1 LAAGAAAKRWR
12 YFSWTDHCRPEENFA
27 VNPVRPLYLPI
38 TYQDSADH
46 GRLILRDGTSASIR
60 LAKPEDMK
68 AVKEFYNRL
77 SPQSR
82 RMRFFSETKPG
93 EDVMMNLCDSSDPKR
108 GMTLLVWRYAD
119 GAQRI
124 IATGSYIAEQGDA
137 AEFAVAVDDTF
148 HGKGLGGLIL
158 ERLSILAAS
167 HGFLHF
173 NAFTHVN
180 NSSMLDVFRNSGFQL
195 QEQFE
200 DGLVKVE
207 LSLLPG
213 QESVTHAAQ
222 RDRLFTKASIRPF
235 FYPRSIAVIGASQ
248 KTDSIGHRIL
258 KSILMQ
264 QFSGVIYPVNPN
276 ATNVTGIKAYP
287 TAEALPEAVDLAVI
301 IVPRDEVEKV
311 VDSCARRGVRAIII
325 VSSGYAE
332 TGPEGRRLQQLLL
345 EKVRGYGMR
354 MLGPNCLGVINT
366 DPEIR
371 LNASLSSDQ
380 PKPGRVALS
389 SQSGALGMALLNLA
403 KRRNIGLSMFISM
416 GNKADVTGND
426 LLYFWEDDPSTDVI
440 LLYLESFGNPRR
452 FGRIAREV
460 SRRKPIVCVKSGHYR
475 ASLEEHAV
483 SALFQQTGV
492 IRMQTL
498 EEMFDVAALLGSQ
511 PIPAGRR
518 IGIVT
523 NSRGAGVLCAD
534 ACAASGL
541 NETVPDPIMDIT
553 ADAQPDDYRKAVL
566 STLNSD
572 QRDAVIVIFT
582 PITPAST
589 QPVLDAVCDAL
600 IRFKEMTG
608 KQKTV
613 IMVMMTENMSGSVI
627 AHREMNF
634 PCYQFPEKA
643 AHTLAAVIRYREWRD
658 TPPGFIPD
666 FDDVDVQ
673 DLRKT
678 LRLPGMNDEQGWLKP
693 EHAAQLLIK
702 AGIRLSTETKG
713 PAVSVELEINQ
724 DPLFGP
730 VLSFS
735 LAGYHRNVL
744 GDITYRTAPL
754 TDLDAQTMVESI
766 RGYPLLSNGDSDLSA
781 LQELILRLS
790 FLIEEMPEIESVRL
804 APIFVYRNGEGYAV
818 GNPLIRISSGP

>member
-1 LAAGAAAKRWR
+1 MK
-12 YFSWTDHCRPEENFA
+12 
-27 VNPVRPLYLPI
+27 PVRPLYLPI

-46 GRLILRDGTSASIR
+46 GRLILRDGSSASIR
-60 LAKPEDMK
+60 LAKPADLPL
-68 AVKEFYNRL
+68 VKEFYARL
-77 SPQSR
+77 SPESR
-82 RMRFFSETKPG
+82 RMRFFSESKPG
-93 EDVMMNLCDSSDPKR
+93 ENVLLNLCDSTDPSR
-108 GMTLLVWRYAD
+108 SMTLLVWRVAD

-124 IATGSYIAEQGDA
+124 IATGSYIADEENT

-148 HGKGLGGLIL
+148 HGKGLGGLLL
-158 ERLSILAAS
+158 ERLSLLAAS

-173 NAFTHVN
+173 NAYTHVN
-180 NSSMLDVFRNSGFQL
+180 NSPMLDVFRNSGFQL
-195 QEQFE
+195 REQFE
-200 DGLVKVE
+200 DGLVKVD

-213 QESVTHAAQ
+213 KESVIHAAQ

-235 FYPRSIAVIGASQ
+235 FYPKSIAVIGASQ
-248 KTDSIGHRIL
+248 KLDSVGYRIL

-276 ATNVTGIKAYP
+276 TTNVSGIKSYP

-311 VDSCARRGVRAIII
+311 VDSCAARGVRAII
-325 VSSGYAE
+325 VVTSGYAE
-332 TGPEGRRLQQLLL
+332 TGEAGRQQQRMLL

-371 LNASLSSDQ
+371 LNASLSTDQ
-380 PKPGRVALS
+380 PKAGRVALS
-389 SQSGALGMALLNLA
+389 SQSGALGMALLKLA
-403 KRRNIGLSMFISM
+403 ARRNIGLSMFISM

-426 LLYFWEDDPSTDVI
+426 LLYFWEDDPSTEVI

-475 ASLEEHAV
+475 SSPEEHAV

-511 PIPAGRR
+511 PIPLGRR

-541 NETVPDPIMDIT
+541 NTSVPDPIMDIT
-553 ADAQPDDYRKAVL
+553 ADAKPEDYQNAVATIL
-566 STLNSD
+566 DSD
-572 QRDAVIVIFT
+572 QRDAVIIIYT
-582 PITPAST
+582 PINPAS
-589 QPVLDAVCDAL
+589 PEPLLEAVCNAAAQSQTRTGISKTL
-600 IRFKEMTG
+600 IL
-608 KQKTV
+608 
-613 IMVMMTENMSGSVI
+613 VMMTENLSGSI
-627 AHREMNF
+627 LQHRDHRF

-643 AHTLAAVIRYREWRD
+643 AHTLAAAVSYREWRD
-658 TPPGFIPD
+658 KPPGFIPD
-666 FDDVDVQ
+666 FEDVDIRK
-673 DLRKT
+673 LRSFSHKKE
-678 LRLPGMNDEQGWLKP
+678 MNDDQGWLKVA
-693 EHAAQLLIK
+693 HARQLLDL
-702 AGIRLSTETKG
+702 AGIHETETSKG
-713 PAVSVELEINQ
+713 SAISVELEINQ

-730 VLSFS
+730 VMSFS
-735 LAGYHRNVL
+735 LAGYHRQVL
-744 GDITYRTAPL
+744 DDITYRTTPL
-754 TDLDAQTMVESI
+754 TDLDAQTMVETI
-766 RGYPLLSNGDSDLSA
+766 RGYPLLNDGESDLSA

-790 FLIEEMPEIESVRL
+790 FLIEELPEIETVRL
-804 APIFVYRNGEGYAV
+804 APVYVYRKNLGYSV

>member
-1 LAAGAAAKRWR
+1 MK
-12 YFSWTDHCRPEENFA
+12 H
-27 VNPVRPLYLPI
+27 VRPLYLPT
-38 TYQDSADH
+38 TYQDSADR
-46 GRLILRDGTSASIR
+46 GRLILRDGSSASIR
-60 LAKPEDMK
+60 LAESSDLLAAKD
-68 AVKEFYNRL
+68 FYSRL

-93 EDVMMNLCDSSDPKR
+93 EDIMLNLCDSTNPNR

-124 IATGSYIAEQGDA
+124 IATGSYIANEEHT
-137 AEFAVAVDDTF
+137 AEFAVAVDDAF
-148 HGKGLGGLIL
+148 HGKGLGGLLL

-173 NAFTHVN
+173 SAYTHVN

-195 QEQFE
+195 REQFE
-200 DGLVKVE
+200 DGLVKVD

-213 QESVTHAAQ
+213 RESVIHADQ

-248 KTDSIGHRIL
+248 KPDSAGHRIL
-258 KSILMQ
+258 KSILLQ
-264 QFSGVIYPVNPN
+264 QFSGVMYPVNPN
-276 ATNVTGIKAYP
+276 ATNVSGIKSYP

-301 IVPRDEVEKV
+301 IVPRDEVDKV
-311 VDSCARRGVRAIII
+311 VDSCAMRGVRAII
-325 VSSGYAE
+325 VVTSGYAE
-332 TGPEGRRLQQLLL
+332 KDEDGHQRQRLLL
-345 EKVRGYGMR
+345 DKVRGYGMR

-380 PKPGRVALS
+380 PKAGRVALS
-389 SQSGALGMALLNLA
+389 SQSGALGMALLKLA
-403 KRRNIGLSMFISM
+403 ARRNIGLSMFISM

-475 ASLEEHAV
+475 STPEEHAV

-511 PIPAGRR
+511 PIPHGRR

-541 NETVPDPIMDIT
+541 NASVPDPIMDIT
-553 ADAQPDDYRKAVL
+553 ADAKPEDYQSAV
-566 STLNSD
+566 STVLESD
-572 QRDAVIVIFT
+572 QRDAVIVIYT
-582 PITPAST
+582 PINPA
-589 QPVLDAVCDAL
+589 PPEPMLDAVCDAFARNKEKTGNSKTL
-600 IRFKEMTG
+600 IL
-608 KQKTV
+608 
-613 IMVMMTENMSGSVI
+613 VMMTENLSGSVFN
-627 AHREMNF
+627 HRNHQF

-643 AHTLAAVIRYREWRD
+643 AHTLAAAIRYREWRD
-658 TPPGFIPD
+658 SPPGFIPD
-666 FDDVDVQ
+666 FEDVDISK
-673 DLRKT
+673 LRKFVHKKEMT
-678 LRLPGMNDEQGWLKP
+678 DEQGWLNSST
-693 EHAAQLLIK
+693 ARQLLNL
-702 AGIRLSTETKG
+702 AGIPCVETLKG
-713 PAVSVELEINQ
+713 TAVSIELEIHQ

-730 VLSFS
+730 VMSFS
-735 LAGYHRNVL
+735 LAGYHRQVL
-744 GDITYRTAPL
+744 GDITYRTTPL
-754 TDLDAQTMVESI
+754 TDVDARSMVESI
-766 RGYPLLSNGDSDLSA
+766 RGYPLLREGDSDLTA
-781 LQELILRLS
+781 LEELILRLS
-790 FLIEEMPEIESVRL
+790 FLIEEMPEIETVRL
-804 APIFVYRNGEGYAV
+804 APVYIYCKNQGYSV
-818 GNPLIRISSGP
+818 GNPLIRISSSP

>member
-1 LAAGAAAKRWR
+1 MK
-12 YFSWTDHCRPEENFA
+12 H
-27 VNPVRPLYLPI
+27 VRPLYLPI

-46 GRLILRDGTSASIR
+46 GRLILRDGSSASIR
-60 LAKPEDMK
+60 LAEPGDLKS
-68 AVKEFYNRL
+68 VKEFYARL
-77 SPQSR
+77 SPESR
-82 RMRFFSETKPG
+82 RMRFFSESKPG
-93 EDVMMNLCDSSDPKR
+93 EDVLLNLCDSTDPDR

-124 IATGSYIAEQGDA
+124 IATGSYIADQENA

-158 ERLSILAAS
+158 ERLSLLAAS

-173 NAFTHVN
+173 NAYTHVN
-180 NSSMLDVFRNSGFQL
+180 NSPMLEVFRNSGFQL
-195 QEQFE
+195 REQFE
-200 DGLVKVE
+200 DGLVKVD

-213 QESVTHAAQ
+213 KESVIHATQ
-222 RDRLFTKASIRPF
+222 RDRLFTRASIRPF
-235 FYPRSIAVIGASQ
+235 FYPKSIAVIGASQ
-248 KTDSIGHRIL
+248 KLDSVGHRIL

-264 QFSGVIYPVNPN
+264 QFSGVMYPVNPN
-276 ATNVTGIKAYP
+276 ATNVSGIKSYP

-311 VDSCARRGVRAIII
+311 VDSCAVRGVRAII
-325 VSSGYAE
+325 VVTSGYAE
-332 TGPEGRRLQQLLL
+332 TGEEGRRLQRLLL

-371 LNASLSSDQ
+371 LNASLSTDH
-380 PKPGRVALS
+380 PKAGRVALS
-389 SQSGALGMALLNLA
+389 SQSGALGMALLKLA
-403 KRRNIGLSMFISM
+403 ARRNIGLSMFISM

-426 LLYFWEDDPSTDVI
+426 LLYFWEDDPSTEVI

-475 ASLEEHAV
+475 SSPEEHAV
-483 SALFQQTGV
+483 SALFQQSGV

-511 PIPAGRR
+511 PLPLGRR

-541 NETVPDPIMDIT
+541 NTSVPDPILDIT
-553 ADAQPDDYRKAVL
+553 AEAKPEDYRKAVSAVL
-566 STLNSD
+566 DSD
-572 QRDAVIVIFT
+572 QRDAVIIIYA
-582 PITPAST
+582 PINPGA
-589 QPVLDAVCDAL
+589 PEPMLDAVCEVAAQNQS
-600 IRFKEMTG
+600 KYG
-608 KQKTV
+608 KSKT
-613 IMVMMTENMSGSVI
+613 IILVMMTESLSGSI
-627 AHREMNF
+627 LQHLDCRF

-643 AHTLAAVIRYREWRD
+643 AHTLAATIRYREWRD

-666 FDDVDVQ
+666 FEDVDT
-673 DLRKT
+673 RKLHAFT
-678 LRLPGMNDEQGWLKP
+678 HNKEMNDDQGWLLAS
-693 EHAAQLLIK
+693 HARQLLDL
-702 AGIRLSTETKG
+702 AGIHLAGPTKG
-713 PAVSVELEINQ
+713 SAVSVELEINQ

-730 VLSFS
+730 VMSFS
-735 LAGYHRNVL
+735 LAGYHRQIL
-744 GDITYRTAPL
+744 EDIAYRTTPL
-754 TDLDAQTMVESI
+754 TDLDAQSMVESI
-766 RGYPLLSNGDSDLSA
+766 RGYPLLNGGETDLSA

-804 APIFVYRNGEGYAV
+804 APVFVYRKGLGYSV
-818 GNPLIRISSGP
+818 GNPLIRISSEP

>member
-1 LAAGAAAKRWR
+1 MK
-12 YFSWTDHCRPEENFA
+12 H
-27 VNPVRPLYLPI
+27 VRPLYLPM

-46 GRLILRDGTSASIR
+46 GRLILRDGSSASIR
-60 LAKPEDMK
+60 LATRDDLT
-68 AVKEFYNRL
+68 AVKEFYSRL

-93 EDVMMNLCDSSDPKR
+93 EDTMLNLCDSSDPGR

-119 GAQRI
+119 GAPRI
-124 IATGSYIAEQGDA
+124 IATGSYIADTGNS
-137 AEFAVAVDDTF
+137 AEFAVAVDDAF

-158 ERLSILAAS
+158 ERLSMLAAS

-180 NSSMLDVFRNSGFQL
+180 NASMLDVFRNSGFQL
-195 QEQFE
+195 REQFE
-200 DGLVKVE
+200 DGLVKVD

-213 QESVTHAAQ
+213 EESVVHAAR

-248 KTDSIGHRIL
+248 KPDSVGHRIL

-264 QFSGVIYPVNPN
+264 QFSGVMYPVNPN
-276 ATNVTGIKAYP
+276 TSNVSGIKSYP
-287 TAEALPEAVDLAVI
+287 TAEALPEPVDLAVI
-301 IVPRDEVEKV
+301 IVPRDEVDKV
-311 VDSCARRGVRAIII
+311 VDSCAKRGVRAII
-325 VSSGYAE
+325 VVTSGYAE
-332 TGPEGRRLQQLLL
+332 TGEEGRQRQQALLD
-345 EKVRGYGMR
+345 KVRGYGMR

-380 PKPGRVALS
+380 PKAGKVALS
-389 SQSGALGMALLNLA
+389 SQSGALGMALLKLA
-403 KRRNIGLSMFISM
+403 GRRNIGLSMFISM

-475 ASLEEHAV
+475 SSPEEHAV
-483 SALFQQTGV
+483 TALFQQTGV

-498 EEMFDVAALLGSQ
+498 EEMFDVAALLGAQ
-511 PIPAGRR
+511 PIPEGRR

-534 ACAASGL
+534 ACAANGL
-541 NETVPDPIMDIT
+541 NGTVPDPILDLT
-553 ADAQPDDYRKAVL
+553 ADAKPEDYKHAVGAVL
-566 STLNSD
+566 DSP
-572 QRDAVIVIFT
+572 QRDAVIIIHT
-582 PITPAST
+582 PIFPSPPE
-589 QPVLDAVCDAL
+589 PVLDAVCDAMAL
-600 IRFKEMTG
+600 SRENSG
-608 KQKTV
+608 KVKPV
-613 IMVMMTENMSGSVI
+613 IMVMMTENLSGSIVRHG
-627 AHREMNF
+627 AQLF

-666 FDDVDVQ
+666 FEDIDIA
-673 DLRKT
+673 LIRKFI
-678 LRLPGMNDEQGWLKP
+678 RDKNVRHENGVMKGPM
-693 EHAAQLLIK
+693 ARQLLQT
-702 AGIRLSTETKG
+702 AGIQSAETSKG
-713 PAVSVELEINQ
+713 AAVAVELEVNQ

-735 LAGYHRNVL
+735 LAGYHRQVL
-744 GDITYRTAPL
+744 GDITYRTMPL
-754 TDLDAQTMVESI
+754 TDLDAQSMVESI
-766 RGYPLLSNGDSDLSA
+766 RGFPLLREGDSDLAA

-790 FLIEEMPEIESVRL
+790 FLIEEIPEIETVRL
-804 APIFVYRNGEGYAV
+804 APVYVYPKGLGYSV
-818 GNPLIRISSGP
+818 GNPLIQLSSGA